1 MLWIKTIYFE
11 NGTKIVRQSVTYA
24 RAAWNEFSIIILT
37 LLHFLPVRRKEPTVQ
52 ISFMD
57 NFALLEPANSRP
69 STQKSID
76 AGGGEALNGNL
87 KIIP

>member
-37 LLHFLPVRRKEPTVQ
+37 LLHLLPVRRKEPTVK
-52 ISFMD
+52 IFFMD
-57 NFALLEPANSRP
+57 NFALLEPIQDRLLR
-69 STQKSID
+69 KSID
-76 AGGGEALNGNL
+76 AGGGEALNGSL
-87 KIIP
+87 KIIS

>member
-24 RAAWNEFSIIILT
+24 RAAWNEFSIVILT
-37 LLHFLPVRRKEPTVQ
+37 LLHLLPVRRKEPTVQ

-57 NFALLEPANSRP
+57 NFALLEPIQDRLLENRLML
-69 STQKSID
+69 
-76 AGGGEALNGNL
+76 GEGRH
-87 KIIP
+87 